1 MRRILCLAFAVMLF
15 SGCAQGPVKPS
26 AVAPAPQSLGPLEN
40 IDQQILQNELGEAE
54 KRLNAIRPA
63 SLTPAQKIRFYYLSA
78 QLALAMGRGDKAL
91 DALNTVAPGDFALLP
106 DIDPVAPGLMRA
118 QALALK
124 GEYLASA
131 RERIFL
137 AGALTEGAYD
147 ANHEAIWQTLLRAD
161 VTQIEQ
167 MLRKEQTTVY
177 YAWLQLALIMKQN
190 QLDMDKQLA
199 ALGAWKT
206 RFATHPAAVK
216 LPGSLDKLEVYVR
229 EQPKNIAL
237 FLPLTGKLASTGIA
251 VRDGFLAAYYQSQ
264 KNGSQLP
271 VIQIFDTNSA
281 EFMPMYDSAVAN
293 GAELII
299 GPIQKNL
306 VEQLQARPQLPV
318 PTLALNYGQRDRS
331 ENPAGLVQFGLAAED
346 EAAQVAAYARQQ
358 GYQRAAVLV
367 PDGNWGD
374 RVHEQFASSWQN
386 QGGEVVAR
394 KSFTGKGDYNS
405 AISGMLNV
413 DKSEARKNRLERQL
427 NLKLEGLPRRRD
439 DVDFIFVASL
449 PEQARQIKPTL
460 AYNYADNLP
469 VLTTSHLYEG
479 IPQPDSDRDLNAII
493 FCDMPW
499 VFNNPELR
507 QQVHSQWPQN
517 KLKFDRLYAL
527 GVDAYRLYP
536 RLNQL
541 TLVQD
546 SQLNGYTGL
555 LTVDAYHQ
563 VVRHLGFAKF
573 IDGTPRFIPG
583 SLYVD
588 TKTQPAQ

>member
-1 MRRILCLAFAVMLF
+1 MRRILCLGLAFALF
-15 SGCAQGPVKPS
+15 SGCSQTPVKPTS
-26 AVAPAPQSLGPLEN
+26 VSEARINLGPLEN
-40 IDQQILQNELGEAE
+40 IAELITQNQLDNAE

-63 SLTPAQKIRFYYLSA
+63 SLSAVQKIRFHYLSA

-91 DALNTVAPGDFALLP
+91 DALNAVAPGEFAQLT
-106 DIDPVAPGLMRA
+106 DIDPTSPSLMRA
-118 QALALK
+118 QALDLK

-137 AGALTEGAYD
+137 SGALTEGAYD

-161 VTQIEQ
+161 ASQLEHRLRTEQ
-167 MLRKEQTTVY
+167 STNY

-199 ALGAWKT
+199 ALRVWKE
-206 RFATHPAAVK
+206 RFATHPAALK
-216 LPGSLDKLEVYVR
+216 LPGSLDKLEIYVR

-237 FLPLTGKLASTGIA
+237 MLPLTGKLASTGIA

-264 KNGSQLP
+264 SNGTQLP
-271 VIQIFDTNSA
+271 VIQVIDTNSGD
-281 EFMPMYDSAVAN
+281 FLTLYDNAISN

-306 VEQLQARPQLPV
+306 VEQLQAKPSLPV

-331 ENPAGLVQFGLAAED
+331 ENPSGLVQFGLAAED

-358 GYQRAAVLV
+358 GYKHAVVLV

-374 RVHEQFASSWQN
+374 RVYEEFANNWQS
-386 QGGEVVAR
+386 QGGTVLTR

-405 AISGMLNV
+405 AISSMLNV
-413 DKSEARKNRLERQL
+413 DKSEGRKNRLERQL
-427 NLKLEGLPRRRD
+427 NIKLEGLPRRRD

-449 PEQARQIKPTL
+449 PDQARQIKPTL
-460 AYNYADNLP
+460 AYNYADNVP

-479 IPQPDSDRDLNAII
+479 LPQPEMDRDLNGMI

-507 QQVHSQWPQN
+507 QQVHTLWPQN

-541 TLVQD
+541 TLVQN
-546 SQLNGYTGL
+546 SELNGYTGV
-555 LTVDAYHQ
+555 LTLDDYRQ

-588 TKTQPAQ
+588 TQTQPAQ

>member
-1 MRRILCLAFAVMLF
+1 MRRILCLGLTFALF
-15 SGCAQGPVKPS
+15 AGCSQAPVKTTS
-26 AVAPAPQSLGPLEN
+26 ETDIVSLGPLEN
-40 IDQQILQNELGEAE
+40 IDQLINQNQFDAAQA
-54 KRLNAIRPA
+54 RLNAIRPA
-63 SLTPAQKIRFYYLSA
+63 SLSPVQKIRFHYLSA
-78 QLALAMGRGDKAL
+78 QLAIALGRGDKAL
-91 DALNTVAPGDFALLP
+91 DALNAIAPGDFAQLT
-106 DIDPVAPGLMRA
+106 DIDPASPSLMRA

-137 AGALTEGAYD
+137 SGALSGAAYD

-161 VTQIEQ
+161 TTQIEH
-167 MLRKEQTTVY
+167 MLRNEQSTNY

-199 ALGAWKT
+199 ALRVWKE

-216 LPGSLDKLEVYVR
+216 LPGSLDKLEIYVR

-237 FLPLTGKLASTGIA
+237 LLPLTGKLASTGIA

-264 KNGSQLP
+264 KNGAQLP
-271 VIQIFDTNSA
+271 VIQIIDTNSG
-281 EFMPMYDSAVAN
+281 EFLSLYDSAVAN

-306 VEQLQARPQLPV
+306 VEQLQAKAQLPV

-331 ENPAGLVQFGLAAED
+331 ENPSGLVQFGLAAED
-346 EAAQVAAYARQQ
+346 EAAQVATYARQL
-358 GYQRAAVLV
+358 GYKRATALV

-374 RVHEQFASSWQN
+374 RVYEQFASSWQN
-386 QGGEVVAR
+386 LGGDVLTR
-394 KSFTGKGDYNS
+394 KTFSGKGDYNS
-405 AISGMLNV
+405 AISSMLNV
-413 DKSEARKNRLERQL
+413 DKSEARKSRLERQL
-427 NLKLEGLPRRRD
+427 NIKLEGLPRRRG

-449 PEQARQIKPTL
+449 PDQARQIKPTL
-460 AYNYADNLP
+460 AYNYADDVP
-469 VLTTSHLYEG
+469 VLATSQLYEG
-479 IPQPDSDRDLNAII
+479 IPQPDSDRDLNAMI

-499 VFNNPELR
+499 VFSNPELR
-507 QQVHSQWPQN
+507 QQIHNQWPQN

-536 RLNQL
+536 RINQL
-541 TLVQD
+541 TMVQD
-546 SQLNGYTGL
+546 SQLNGFTGV
-555 LTVDAYHQ
+555 LTIDAYRQ

-588 TKTQPAQ
+588 TQAQPAQ